1 MGVFE
6 PECDQVYLLQRL
18 TPRFGEG
25 KAGISS
31 LMQGM
36 NIREAERIV
45 LTYEIITDVQ
55 RRVKRVSF
63 IRFVIRMNGSG
74 FGVS

>member
-6 PECDQVYLLQRL
+6 PECGQVYLLQRL

-31 LMQGM
+31 LM
-36 NIREAERIV
+36 RIV
-45 LTYEIITDVQ
+45 LTFEIITDVQ

-63 IRFVIRMNGSG
+63 IRFFLAFEKNSTKEKRIE
-74 FGVS
+74 

>member
-6 PECDQVYLLQRL
+6 PECGQVYLLQRL

-31 LMQGM
+31 LM
-36 NIREAERIV
+36 RIV
-45 LTYEIITDVQ
+45 LTFEIITDVQ
-55 RRVKRVSF
+55 RRVK
-63 IRFVIRMNGSG
+63 
-74 FGVS
+74 